1 MIGYKKNIFALFAG
15 LLFSMACMAQQ
26 KDIGSWNSVK
36 IKAGFNSKWSA
47 STDFLLKS
55 LSLYDR
61 FYYYE
66 IKGGITYSLLAHYS
80 FTLGTGFYNTFNE
93 GEKYEDHSRQKEVR
107 LWQQFTMNQK
117 LSVIEI
123 EHRYTAEQRFRKS
136 FENRFRYRLNV
147 TVPINKREITNNTL
161 FASVYDELF
170 FSDHLPHFSRNRF
183 QAGLGYA
190 FTKNIYV
197 QSGWLRE
204 VDFYEDQTPRKN
216 YLMISFS
223 YKL

>member
-1 MIGYKKNIFALFAG
+1 MIHFKRIIFILFTR
-15 LLFSMACMAQQ
+15 LLVSGSAFAQE
-26 KDIGSWNSVK
+26 KDLGSWNT
-36 IKAGFNSKWSA
+36 IAGKVTFNNKWSA
-47 STDFLLKS
+47 YTEFQLKS
-55 LSLYDR
+55 LSFYDR

-66 IKGGITYSLLAHYS
+66 IKGGITYSFLAHYS

-204 VDFYEDQTPRKN
+204 VDFYEDQTRRKN